1 MRKGRERGGE
11 GGPVYLLR
19 WTASVKLKE
28 RKRKDEQDLLPP
40 ADLYINCLVGC
51 YACSS
56 PCKRIVMVMKVPR
69 VGVAR
74 TVQRL
79 KQGRTIILDR
89 RIRNFIFRPHV
100 CEICIFREIYI
111 YISSK

>member
-1 MRKGRERGGE
+1 MKQ
-11 GGPVYLLR
+11 
-19 WTASVKLKE
+19 KE
-28 RKRKDEQDLLPP
+28 KKRKDEQDLLPP

-56 PCKRIVMVMKVPR
+56 PCRRIVMVMKVPR

-79 KQGRTIILDR
+79 KQGCIIVLDR
-89 RIRNFIFRPHV
+89 RIRNFIFRSHV
-100 CEICIFREIYI
+100 CAICIFRKIYI
-111 YISSK
+111 YIFSE